1 MHGYFFKNIFFSK
14 IFSHENLNKLA
25 GNPLPR
31 SLTPWQQNASLP
43 ILFLFAVEPDQWI
56 CSRIFRSEGHYKYI
70 IKKSS
75 VQCHDLRSGVN
86 TWTLWRQCRCLTLFV
101 VDNGNLSLSDLLCK
115 LQNEMYI
122 LLVIEPYSHF
132 LFKLNLSLRIDII

>member
-1 MHGYFFKNIFFSK
+1 MHGYFFKTIFFPK

-70 IKKSS
+70 IKNSS
-75 VQCHDLRSGVN
+75 VLCHDLRSGVN

-101 VDNGNLSLSDLLCK
+101 VDNGNLSLSDLCM

-122 LLVIEPYSHF
+122 QKVSFAIPWCHIRLERHCLCLL
-132 LFKLNLSLRIDII
+132 